1 VRGCSGIGLPC
12 AKPTNLLGWFV
23 LEMGSL
29 VKNVLADRY
38 ASENMRAIW
47 SEEGKVRLERTLW
60 VAILRAQKNLGIEI
74 PPEAIH
80 AYESVLDQI
89 NLKSIRDRE
98 LVTKHDVKARID
110 EYCALA
116 GHEHIHKG
124 MTSRD
129 LTENVEQLQVHRSLQ
144 LILDKSVA
152 CLSKLAQLAH
162 RYRDLVV
169 TGRSHNVP
177 AQPTTFGKKLAMYGE
192 ELMHA
197 IATLRHFTENY
208 PVRGLKGAVGTQTD
222 QLTLFE
228 GDEGKTEA
236 LDAEVVRHL
245 GIQRQWNAVGQVY
258 PRSLDHELVSI
269 LYQLTAGPSN
279 FARMVRLM
287 AGHETASEG
296 FAKGQTGSSAMPHKM
311 NSRSC
316 ERIHGFRT
324 LLSGYLTMAANLAGD
339 QWHEGDVS
347 CSVVR
352 RVVLPD
358 AFFAVDG
365 MLNTWR
371 AVLEQLVVYPAMIEQ
386 ELEQFAPFLM
396 TTTLM
401 MEAVKKGLGRETAH
415 HLIKK
420 HAVDEIQNRRERA
433 VLENQLLERL
443 DREAEFPLGLD
454 ELKAIVAR
462 IHQQTGSAG
471 AQVQRFIEQTR
482 ELEAAFPGSVA
493 LEAEQIL

>member
-1 VRGCSGIGLPC
+1 MTGL
-12 AKPTNLLGWFV
+12 FV
-23 LEMGSL
+23 LMGSL

-38 ASENMRAIW
+38 ASEALREIW

-60 VAILRAQKNLGIEI
+60 VAIMKAQRGLGIEI
-74 PPEAIH
+74 PAEAIA
-80 AYESVLDQI
+80 AYEAVLDQI

-110 EYCALA
+110 EFCALA

-129 LTENVEQLQVHRSLQ
+129 LTENVEQLQVYRSLDW
-144 LILDKSVA
+144 ILVKSVA
-152 CLSKLAQLAH
+152 CLKKLAELSD
-162 RYRDLVV
+162 RYRRVV
-169 TGRSHNVP
+169 ITGRSHNVP
-177 AQPTTFGKKLAMYGE
+177 AQPTTFGKKLAMAGE
-192 ELMHA
+192 ELIHA
-197 IATLRHFTENY
+197 VELLQHFRETY

-228 GDEGKTEA
+228 GDANKA
-236 LDAEVVRHL
+236 MLLDGRVREHL
-245 GIQRQWNAVGQVY
+245 GIARQWDAVGQVY
-258 PRSLDHELVSI
+258 PRSLDFELVSA
-269 LYQLTAGPSN
+269 LYQLSAGPSN

-324 LLSGYLTMAANLAGD
+324 LLSGYLTMAGNLAGD

-352 RVVLPD
+352 RVLLPD

-371 AVLEQLVVYPAMIEQ
+371 AVLDQLVIYPAMIEQ

-420 HAVDEIQNRRERA
+420 HAVDEIENRRSHA
-433 VLENQLLERL
+433 QLDNQLLQRL
-443 DREAEFPLGLD
+443 AQEAEFPLGLE
-454 ELKAIVAR
+454 ELQQIVTR
-462 IHQQTGSAG
+462 IHEQVGTAD
-471 AQVQRFIEQTR
+471 AQVQGFVDRCERLLERFPQAR
-482 ELEAAFPGSVA
+482 EM
-493 LEAEQIL
+493 EAEAIL

>member
-1 VRGCSGIGLPC
+1 
-12 AKPTNLLGWFV
+12 
-23 LEMGSL
+23 MGSL

-38 ASENMRAIW
+38 ASESLRAIW
-47 SEEGKVRLERTLW
+47 SEEGKIRIERTLW
-60 VAILRAQKNLGIEI
+60 VAIMKAQKGLGIEI
-74 PPEAIH
+74 PDEAIA
-80 AYESVLDQI
+80 AYESKIEEI

-110 EYCALA
+110 EFCALA

-129 LTENVEQLQVHRSLQ
+129 LTENVEQLQVYQSIQ

-152 CLSKLAQLAH
+152 CLTKLAEMSDT
-162 RYRDLVV
+162 YSGLVI

-192 ELMHA
+192 ELVHA
-197 IATLRHFTENY
+197 IEALKHFRDTY

-222 QLTLFE
+222 QLTLFN
-228 GDEGKTEA
+228 GDAEKA
-236 LDAEVVRHL
+236 LQLDAGVREHL
-245 GIQRQWNAVGQVY
+245 GIPNQWDAVGQVY
-258 PRSLDHELVSI
+258 PRSLDFELVSA

-279 FARMVRLM
+279 FARMIRLM

-316 ERIHGFRT
+316 ERVHGFRT
-324 LLSGYLTMAANLAGD
+324 ILSGYVTMASNLAGD

-352 RVVLPD
+352 RVLLPD
-358 AFFAVDG
+358 AFFAIDG
-365 MLNTWR
+365 LLNTWR
-371 AVLEQLVVYPAMIEQ
+371 TILEQLVVYPSMIEQ

-420 HAVDEIQNRRERA
+420 HAVDEIQNRRKNA
-433 VLENQLLERL
+433 ALDNKLLERL
-443 DREAEFPLGLD
+443 AREADFPMGLD
-454 ELKAIVAR
+454 ELKEITAR
-462 IHQQTGSAG
+462 IHQQIGNAD
-471 AQVQRFIEQTR
+471 AQVRQFVNRTAALA
-482 ELEAAFPGSVA
+482 ELFPGA
-493 LEAEQIL
+493 RTLEAENIL

>member
-1 VRGCSGIGLPC
+1 
-12 AKPTNLLGWFV
+12 
-23 LEMGSL
+23 MGSL

-38 ASENMRAIW
+38 ASESLRAIW
-47 SEEGKVRLERTLW
+47 SEEGKVRIERTLW
-60 VAILRAQKNLGIEI
+60 VAIMKAQKGLGIEI
-74 PPEAIH
+74 PGEAIS
-80 AYESVLDQI
+80 AYEAKIDEI

-98 LVTKHDVKARID
+98 LITKHDVKARID
-110 EYCALA
+110 EFCALA

-129 LTENVEQLQVHRSLQ
+129 LTENVEQLQVYQSLE
-144 LILDKSVA
+144 LILNKSIA
-152 CLSKLAQLAH
+152 CLDKLAQLAD
-162 RYRDLVV
+162 RYRSLVI

-177 AQPTTFGKKLAMYGE
+177 AQPTTLGKKLAMMGE
-192 ELMHA
+192 ELLHA
-197 IATLRHFTENY
+197 IETLNHFYTTY

-222 QLTLFE
+222 QLTLFN
-228 GDEGKTEA
+228 GDTQKTLK
-236 LDAEVVRHL
+236 LDTLVREHL
-245 GIQRQWNAVGQVY
+245 GIPHQWDAVGQVY
-258 PRSLDHELVSI
+258 PRSLDYELVSA

-316 ERIHGFRT
+316 ERVHGFRT
-324 LLSGYLTMAANLAGD
+324 ILSGYVTMAANLAGD

-352 RVVLPD
+352 RVLLPD
-358 AFFAVDG
+358 SFFAVDG
-365 MLNTWR
+365 MFNTWR
-371 AVLEQLVVYPAMIEQ
+371 AVLEQLVVYPSMIEQ

-420 HAVDEIQNRRERA
+420 HAVDEIQNRREHA
-433 VLENQLLERL
+433 VLENHLL
-443 DREAEFPLGLD
+443 DRLAQEADFPMGIE
-454 ELKAIVAR
+454 ELKTIVAG
-462 IHQQTGSAG
+462 IHQQIGNAD
-471 AQVQRFIEQTR
+471 AQVQQFIDRTAVLVE
-482 ELEAAFPGSVA
+482 AFPGVRA
-493 LEAEQIL
+493 LEAENIL

>member
-1 VRGCSGIGLPC
+1 
-12 AKPTNLLGWFV
+12 
-23 LEMGSL
+23 MGSL

-38 ASENMRAIW
+38 ASESLRAIW
-47 SEEGKVRLERTLW
+47 SEEGKIKIERTLW
-60 VAILRAQKNLGIEI
+60 VAIMKAQKSLGIDI
-74 PPEAIH
+74 PNEAIV
-80 AYESVLDQI
+80 AYEAKVEEI

-110 EYCALA
+110 EFCALA

-129 LTENVEQLQVHRSLQ
+129 LTENVEQLQVFQSLD
-144 LILDKSVA
+144 LILNKSVA
-152 CLSKLAQLAH
+152 CLHKLAELAEKH
-162 RYRDLVV
+162 RGLVI

-177 AQPTTFGKKLAMYGE
+177 AQPTTFGKKLAVYGE
-192 ELMHA
+192 ELLHA
-197 IATLRHFTENY
+197 IEALKQFKDSY

-222 QLTLFE
+222 QLTLFN
-228 GDEGKTEA
+228 GDAEKAME
-236 LDAEVVRHL
+236 LDARVREHL
-245 GIQRQWNAVGQVY
+245 GIQKQWDAVGQVY
-258 PRSLDHELVSI
+258 PRSLDFELVSA
-269 LYQLTAGPSN
+269 LYQLTSGPSN
-279 FARMVRLM
+279 FARMIRLM

-316 ERIHGFRT
+316 ERVHGFRAI
-324 LLSGYLTMAANLAGD
+324 LSGYVTMASNLAGD

-352 RVVLPD
+352 RVLLPD

-365 MLNTWR
+365 MFNTWR
-371 AVLEQLVVYPAMIEQ
+371 SILEQLVVYPAMIEQ

-420 HAVDEIQNRRERA
+420 HAVDEIYNRREKA
-433 VLENQLLERL
+433 VLENQLLDRL
-443 DREAEFPLGLD
+443 AQEAEFPLGLE
-454 ELKAIVAR
+454 ELKTIVEG
-462 IHQQTGSAG
+462 IHQQIGTAD
-471 AQVQRFIEQTR
+471 AQVQRFVDRTLAL
-482 ELEAAFPGSVA
+482 LEAFPGAKA
-493 LEAEQIL
+493 LEAEAIL